1 MLLLSLSSGEQN
13 ILAANIIISRV
24 LKL

>member
-1 MLLLSLSSGEQN
+1 MFLLSLSSGEQN